1 MASEIVATLNTLE
14 EVQSFPIKILRS
26 SFSLQLQREIR
37 AWRGTD
43 VTDAEFVL
51 TALNVD
57 HIIQETK
64 LARKVVDDLAN
75 WTQSKQLQDER
86 VCLCVARP

>member
-1 MASEIVATLNTLE
+1 MASEIVVTLNTLE
-14 EVQSFPIKILRS
+14 ELQSFPIKILR

>member
-1 MASEIVATLNTLE
+1 M
-14 EVQSFPIKILRS
+14 
-26 SFSLQLQREIR
+26 
-37 AWRGTD
+37 
-43 VTDAEFVL
+43 TDAEFVL

-64 LARKVVDDLAN
+64 LARKVEDDLAN
-75 WTQSKQLQDER
+75 WAQSKQLQDER

>member
-14 EVQSFPIKILRS
+14 ELQWFPIKILQ

-37 AWRGTD
+37 AWRGTE

>member
-14 EVQSFPIKILRS
+14 EFQSFPIKILR

-37 AWRGTD
+37 AWRGTE
-43 VTDAEFVL
+43 VTDTELVL

-75 WTQSKQLQDER
+75 WAQSKQ
-86 VCLCVARP
+86 

>member
-14 EVQSFPIKILRS
+14 ELQWFPIKILQ

-37 AWRGTD
+37 AWRGTE

-64 LARKVVDDLAN
+64 LARKIVDDLAN
-75 WTQSKQLQDER
+75 WAQSKQLQDER